1 MGLYV
6 YICSAGHSGSTLLDL
21 LLGSHST
28 AATVGEIS
36 HLSKNVALNTQCTCG
51 VSVRSCKVWGE
62 VLGLVG
68 RELGVDLLKDPYAL
82 NMGYPRATIVV
93 DRAHQNQ
100 RYLFKRKG
108 LLALYYLKM
117 RYGLDV
123 LDPFL
128 GSIDESVTHNFLI
141 YDAVRK
147 VLGADVIVD
156 SSKEYLKGIA
166 VYKKRPD
173 KVRILLLTRDGR
185 GVYYSNLKRKF
196 SREHSVNSWKRH
208 YARALPLLE
217 RHVDPNHILQVR
229 YEDIAGNTAGEVSR
243 ICEFLGLEYEPEM
256 LEFATHVHHS
266 TNGNDMR
273 FSNSSHISIDTSW
286 RQKLTEAQV
295 RYFEAKAG
303 WLNRELGYE

>member
-1 MGLYV
+1 
-6 YICSAGHSGSTLLDL
+6 
-21 LLGSHST
+21 
-28 AATVGEIS
+28 
-36 HLSKNVALNTQCTCG
+36 
-51 VSVRSCKVWGE
+51 
-62 VLGLVG
+62 
-68 RELGVDLLKDPYAL
+68 
-82 NMGYPRATIVV
+82 
-93 DRAHQNQ
+93 
-100 RYLFKRKG
+100 
-108 LLALYYLKM
+108 M
-117 RYGLDV
+117 RYGVDV

-128 GSIDESVTHNFLI
+128 ASIDESIAHNFLI
-141 YDAVRK
+141 YDAIGK

-173 KVRILLLTRDGR
+173 QVRILLLTRDGR

-217 RHVDPNHILQVR
+217 RNVDPDHMLQVR
-229 YEDIAGNTAGEVSR
+229 YEDIARDTAGEVTR
-243 ICEFLGLEYEPEM
+243 ICDFLGIDFEPGM
-256 LEFATHVHHS
+256 LEFAKHVHHS

-273 FSNSSHISIDTSW
+273 FSKSSQISIDTSW